1 MRLVKAN
8 ERELGEKKMKKGKN
22 RKGLIIVLV
31 ILLIIAGAGIGYCYL
46 TQAYAADEN
55 KELIL
60 EEGQEYTYG
69 KITSILGNEIEYIV
83 VDAQTVDFSNSDEK
97 ISKREERSLGEK
109 KRSQMQDRE
118 TTSAKE
124 LTDNIEG
131 VSTTDTISKMRN
143 MSPENKISSMES
155 MPMTE
160 ELSNIEEMPE
170 MDMMPSANEMPDR
183 NNADKTGRS
192 GVQQFPVEADDIQ
205 KDIIMTY
212 IETDATGQMQIPVGT
227 EVETKLGTITTFS
240 RLSNGDII
248 KMLLQRDNTGNKTLM
263 KIWIVE

>member
-1 MRLVKAN
+1 
-8 ERELGEKKMKKGKN
+8 
-22 RKGLIIVLV
+22 
-31 ILLIIAGAGIGYCYL
+31 
-46 TQAYAADEN
+46 
-55 KELIL
+55 
-60 EEGQEYTYG
+60 
-69 KITSILGNEIEYIV
+69 
-83 VDAQTVDFSNSDEK
+83 
-97 ISKREERSLGEK
+97 
-109 KRSQMQDRE
+109 MQDRE

-160 ELSNIEEMPE
+160 ELSNIGEMPE
-170 MDMMPSANEMPDR
+170 MEMMPSANEMPDR

-240 RLSNGDII
+240 RLSSGDII
-248 KMLLQRDNTGNKTLM
+248 KMLLQRDNNGNKTLM